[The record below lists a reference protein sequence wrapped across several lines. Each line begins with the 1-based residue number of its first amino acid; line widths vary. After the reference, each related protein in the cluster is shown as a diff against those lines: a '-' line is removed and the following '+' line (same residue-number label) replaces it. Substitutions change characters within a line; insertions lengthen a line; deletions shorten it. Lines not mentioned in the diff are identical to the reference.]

1 MNLRICI
8 LPAKVL
14 TDGTHKVR
22 IAISH
27 KGNTRYFVTRFV
39 IPSADNISNGRIV
52 GVDNSTY
59 INKQLTI
66 QMQRIYEAFDKIE
79 DAEYLTCS
87 QLLTAIE
94 DNMVAIKPRS
104 LYEVANEYLTSLKA
118 KTLSKGTIYL
128 YEQGLSEIKN
138 FFGEDFVIRNLNTD
152 KVNEYMTYLKKK
164 LGDTT
169 VNIRMRFLKLSVS
182 YAKRHKYA
190 SFDVSPFEDVHVP
203 TSLVR
208 DCAVSLEEIRKVR
221 DFVVPEGVRHKNIEL
236 ARDTFMASFFLC
248 GMNITDIL
256 SVDFSG
262 NDVSFKRT
270 KTKSRRKNA
279 PDTVFAIQ
287 PEARA
292 YLDKIFKNGKYLYHN
307 SDPRAITTMLYENLN
322 FIAELLGIKKRF
334 IFYSAR
340 KSFAQLANE
349 LMIKDSIIEYC
360 LGDTVSTSGK
370 VIGHYINVNRRMAD
384 KAIRKVFD
392 AVASDKS
399 IEELVED
406 AI

>member
-8 LPAKVL
+8 LQAKVL
-14 TDGTHKVR
+14 ANGTHKIR

-27 KGNTRYFVTRFV
+27 KGNTRYFVTRFIV
-39 IPSADNISNGRIV
+39 PSAENISNGRVV
-52 GVDNSTY
+52 GVDNAMY

-66 QMQRIYEAFDKIE
+66 QMQRIYEAFDKVD
-79 DAEYLTCS
+79 DAEYLTCT
-87 QLLTAIE
+87 QLVTAIE
-94 DNMVAIKPRS
+94 DKMVAVKPRS
-104 LYEVANEYLTSLKA
+104 LYEVASEYLTSLKA
-118 KTLSKGTIYL
+118 RTLAKGSIYL
-128 YEQGLSEIKN
+128 YEQGLLEIKN

-152 KVNEYMTYLKKK
+152 KVNEYMTFLKKK

-169 VNIRMRFLKLSVS
+169 VNIRMRFLRLSVS
-182 YAKRHKYA
+182 YAERHKYA
-190 SFDVSPFEDVHVP
+190 NFEVSPFEDVHVP
-203 TSLVR
+203 KSLVR
-208 DCAVSLEEIRKVR
+208 NCAITLEEIRKIR
-221 DFVVPEGVRHKNIEL
+221 DFVVPDGMRHKNIEL
-236 ARDTFMASFFLC
+236 ARDTFMASFYLC

-262 NDVSFKRT
+262 NDVSFKRA

-279 PDTVFAIQ
+279 PETIFAIQ
-287 PEARA
+287 PEARK
-292 YLDKIFKNGKYLYHN
+292 YLGKIFKNGKYQYRN
-307 SDPRAITTMLYENLN
+307 SDPRAITTMLYENLLI
-322 FIAELLGIKKRF
+322 IADLCGIKKRF

-360 LGDTVSTSGK
+360 LGDTISSSSK
-370 VIGHYINVNRRMAD
+370 VIGHYITVNRRMAD

>member
-14 TDGTHKVR
+14 TDGQHKVR

-39 IPSADNISNGRIV
+39 VPSAENISNGRIV

-66 QMQRIYEAFDKIE
+66 QLQKIYEAYDKIE
-79 DAEYLTCS
+79 DSEYLTCS
-87 QLLTAIE
+87 QLMTAIE
-94 DNMVAIKPRS
+94 DNIVSVKPRS
-104 LYEVANEYLTSLKA
+104 LYEVGKEYLASLKA
-118 KTLSKGTIYL
+118 KTLAKGSIYL
-128 YEQGLSEIKN
+128 YEQGLTEMRN
-138 FFGEDFVIRNLNTD
+138 FFGEDFVIKNLNTD
-152 KVNEYMTYLKKK
+152 RVNEYMTFLKKK
-164 LGDTT
+164 LSDTT
-169 VNIRMRFLKLSVS
+169 VNIRMRFLRLSVS
-182 YAKRHKYA
+182 YAKRHKYVI
-190 SFDVSPFEDVHVP
+190 FDVSPFEDVHVP
-203 TSLVR
+203 KSNVR

-221 DFVVPEGVRHKNIEL
+221 DLVIPDNVKHKNLDL
-236 ARDTFMASFFLC
+236 ARNTFMASFFLC

-256 SVDFSG
+256 TVDFSG
-262 NDVSFKRT
+262 DDVHFKRT

-279 PDTVFAIQ
+279 PDTVFSIQ
-287 PEARA
+287 PEARE
-292 YLDKIFKNGKYLYHN
+292 YLDKIIKNGKYIYRSSN
-307 SDPRAITTMLYENLN
+307 PRNITTMLYENLLT
-322 FIAELLGIKKRF
+322 IADLCGIKKRF

-360 LGDTVSTSGK
+360 LGDTVSTSGS

-384 KAIRKVFD
+384 KAMRKVFD

-399 IEELVED
+399 IEDLVEE